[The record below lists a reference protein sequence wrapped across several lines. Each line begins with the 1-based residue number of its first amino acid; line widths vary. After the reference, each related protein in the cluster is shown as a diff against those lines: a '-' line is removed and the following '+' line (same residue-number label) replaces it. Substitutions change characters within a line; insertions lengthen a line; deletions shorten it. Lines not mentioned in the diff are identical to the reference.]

1 MQKVIKTLTV
11 SALLLAVTSCSSLK
25 FPGVYRIS
33 VQQGNIVD
41 QEMIDQL
48 RVGMTR
54 RQVRFVMGSPL
65 IEDTFN
71 PNRWDYYY
79 SLRTGDGRLLDRH
92 IKLTFDGETLAAF
105 EGDLEATMPSLSPE
119 EVKKEVDREDT
130 AMPQDLFDD
139 VMQDEDADVEPSDE
153 P

>member
-11 SALLLAVTSCSSLK
+11 SALLLAMTSCSSLK

-41 QEMIDQL
+41 QEMVDQL
-48 RVGMTR
+48 EVGMTR

-71 PNRWDYYY
+71 PDRWDYYY
-79 SLRTGDGRLLDRH
+79 SLRTGDGRVFTRHLKLL
-92 IKLTFDGETLAAF
+92 F
-105 EGDLEATMPSLSPE
+105 EGDTLASFDGDLESETPSLSPE
-119 EVKKEVDREDT
+119 EVKKEVENEDT
-130 AMPQDLFDD
+130 AMPEDLFED
-139 VMQDEDADVEPSDE
+139 VLQDEDAEVEPAEE